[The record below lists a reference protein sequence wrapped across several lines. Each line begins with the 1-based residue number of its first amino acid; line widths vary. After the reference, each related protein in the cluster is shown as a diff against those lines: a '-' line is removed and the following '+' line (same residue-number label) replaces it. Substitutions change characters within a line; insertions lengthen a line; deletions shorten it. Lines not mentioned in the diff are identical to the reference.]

1 MSIASNQRQTIE
13 GPNVLYIA
21 NNQGQ
26 TIDSARIHLLSV
38 TVSQKPSS
46 DDHVTVAVQAM

>member
-13 GPNVLYIA
+13 GHLYIA

-46 DDHVTVAVQAM
+46 DDRVTVAVQAM